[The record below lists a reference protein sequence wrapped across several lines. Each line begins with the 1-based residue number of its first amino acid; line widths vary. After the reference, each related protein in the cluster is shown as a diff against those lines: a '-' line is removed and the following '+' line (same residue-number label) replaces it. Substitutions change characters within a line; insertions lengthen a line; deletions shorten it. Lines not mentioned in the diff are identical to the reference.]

1 MTNNFSVS
9 LIIPFY
15 NSKKDIAKCIETIKS
30 QDMEEKVEIIFID
43 DCSQDNSAQIIK
55 DFQLPNCNLLTL
67 NRNQGPSAA
76 RNKGLAKASGDY
88 VFFLD
93 VDDSL

>member
-43 DCSQDNSAQIIK
+43 DCSQDN
-55 DFQLPNCNLLTL
+55 
-67 NRNQGPSAA
+67 
-76 RNKGLAKASGDY
+76 
-88 VFFLD
+88 
-93 VDDSL
+93 